1 MTELPHLRDIFEL
14 LRSGHHLSPEDEPAF
29 SAVAARYDD
38 YAAYFAP
45 LGLRLIR
52 HPREFF
58 YFEPES
64 GDTMPQTLP
73 RIAVFAYILIDHAA
87 NAGRAIEDY
96 VFNTTFLVN
105 RLPHFSLDRYAALL
119 RQVEVDD
126 LAGLRLI
133 LKSMERLGWV
143 KFTGEDEFRFLRPV
157 HRVFDK
163 CLELARAPGTEN
175 PAGAPVPTPT
185 NP

>member
-1 MTELPHLRDIFEL
+1 MTELPHLREVFEL

-29 SAVAARYDD
+29 SAVASRHDD

-45 LGLRLIR
+45 LGLRLVR
-52 HPREFF
+52 HPQDFF
-58 YFEPES
+58 YFEPE
-64 GDTMPQTLP
+64 GGETMPQTLP

-87 NAGRAIEDY
+87 NAGRVIEDY
-96 VFNTTFLVN
+96 VFNTTFLLD

-126 LAGLRLI
+126 LGGLRLI
-133 LKSMERLGWV
+133 VKSMERLGWV
-143 KFTGEDEFRFLRPV
+143 KFTGEDEFRFLRPI

-163 CLELARAPGTEN
+163 CLELARRSGTGTQLESSGESPAN
-175 PAGAPVPTPT
+175 P
-185 NP
+185 